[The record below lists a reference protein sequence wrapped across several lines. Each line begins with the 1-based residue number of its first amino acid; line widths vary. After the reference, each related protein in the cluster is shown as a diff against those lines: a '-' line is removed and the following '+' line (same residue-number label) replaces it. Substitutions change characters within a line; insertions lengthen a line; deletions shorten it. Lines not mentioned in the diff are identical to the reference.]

1 MLQLIH
7 ESLIFSCAS
16 VSLNRWEEVASPAC
30 KYPSGLKSISMVL
43 DMYLQMSQDYF
54 CTWQRQDSFRGSGGR
69 EQGEW
74 NNGEGCLDDRSQLP
88 WDHADEPWD
97 RADEL

>member
-1 MLQLIH
+1 M
-7 ESLIFSCAS
+7 
-16 VSLNRWEEVASPAC
+16 ASPAC

-69 EQGEW
+69 VDGKPLQRERPKE
-74 NNGEGCLDDRSQLP
+74 
-88 WDHADEPWD
+88 
-97 RADEL
+97 